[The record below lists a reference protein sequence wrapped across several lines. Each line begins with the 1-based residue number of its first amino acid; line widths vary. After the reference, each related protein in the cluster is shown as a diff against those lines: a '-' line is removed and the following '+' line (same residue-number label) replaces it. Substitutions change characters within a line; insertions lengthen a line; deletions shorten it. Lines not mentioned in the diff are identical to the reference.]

1 MSPETRKSRVEG
13 KVGGRFGEELEVI
26 RGGSVKGDRT
36 FRPQC
41 KMMMEQWI
49 LGSRAQ
55 CRSWISRKNILF
67 FKE

>member
-26 RGGSVKGDRT
+26 GGGPVKGERPS
-36 FRPQC
+36 RPQC
-41 KMMMEQWI
+41 KMMTKQWI

-55 CRSWISRKNILF
+55 CSSWFSPKNILF